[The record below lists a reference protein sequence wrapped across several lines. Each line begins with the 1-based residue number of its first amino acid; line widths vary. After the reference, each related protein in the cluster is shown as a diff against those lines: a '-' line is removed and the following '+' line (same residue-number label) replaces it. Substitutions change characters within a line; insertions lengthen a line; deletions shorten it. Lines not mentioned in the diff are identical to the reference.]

1 LSFSGCYGTLFDHCE
16 SFSIHRVELRF
27 VVDGDAN
34 EAAALG
40 HWLTSERAL
49 RGCLRRAA
57 APVAAGQMGS
67 AADFVV
73 QVAEG
78 AISGG
83 LVALAQTLITFALQ
97 RRRPITVHVG
107 VADGAP
113 HRIDIAGSD
122 DYRAL
127 AADLARL
134 AARHERRPGRQVG
147 DEPARGRRR
156 S

>member
-1 LSFSGCYGTLFDHCE
+1 M
-16 SFSIHRVELRF
+16 
-27 VVDGDAN
+27 DGDAN

-49 RGCLRRAA
+49 QGCLRRAA
-57 APVAAGQMGS
+57 APVAAGKMGS

-83 LVALAQTLITFALQ
+83 LVALAQSLITFALQ
-97 RRRPITVHVG
+97 RRRPITVNVG

-113 HRIDIAGSD
+113 HRIDVAGSD

-134 AARHERRPGRQVG
+134 AARQEQRLRRQAG
-147 DEPARGRRR
+147 DQPPRGRRR